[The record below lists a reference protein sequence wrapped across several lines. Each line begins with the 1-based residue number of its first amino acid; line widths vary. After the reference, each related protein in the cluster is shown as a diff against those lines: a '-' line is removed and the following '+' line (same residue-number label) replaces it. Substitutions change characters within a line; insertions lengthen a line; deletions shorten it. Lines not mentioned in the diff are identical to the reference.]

1 MTIATDSGFVV
12 GKKYEVISETDDY
25 TTNGEIVTF
34 KRDDGSSTPLFFHEN
49 GREVF
54 IGLHEL
60 IPYTVEKFSGNK
72 TPSPRFRKKR
82 ISPPVRLKTDIRVTY
97 QGDIGYTITNAKRII
112 VSKESGNVFITSD
125 IKGIITTVELP
136 LKDIDSIKVK
146 TPKGIY
152 DIFVEGAYPSIL
164 IINKTEGLTFSGGY
178 FSLNLDNK

>member
-1 MTIATDSGFVV
+1 MTIATDAGFVV
-12 GKKYEVISETDDY
+12 GNEYQVINADGWEGTFIVGDW
-25 TTNGEIVTF
+25 VTF
-34 KRDDGSSTPLFFHEN
+34 NGDDDSIAPYFKVNDNEVVALMLGRLDVGSAKERLPS
-49 GREVF
+49 
-54 IGLHEL
+54 
-60 IPYTVEKFSGNK
+60 
-72 TPSPRFRKKR
+72 SPRFRKKR
-82 ISPPVRLKTDIRVTY
+82 IAPPVRLKTDIRITY
-97 QGDIGYTITNAKRII
+97 RGDIGYTITNAKHII

>member
-1 MTIATDSGFVV
+1 MTIATDLGFVV
-12 GKKYEVISETDDY
+12 GEKYKVIDAECRPEIY
-25 TTNGEIVTF
+25 VGEWITF
-34 KRDDGSSTPLFFHEN
+34 VRDDGTNFPDFKISDGNIWPLN
-49 GREVF
+49 LGRLSPKAKER
-54 IGLHEL
+54 
-60 IPYTVEKFSGNK
+60 K

-82 ISPPVRLKTDIRVTY
+82 IAPPVRLKTDIRVTY

-178 FSLNLDNK
+178 FSLNLEA